1 MADIN
6 LGVGGANSA
15 VAGGYDIANSL
26 KLEPDNTE
34 YLSRTIGSTSN
45 RKTFTVSCWFKR
57 TELKSGAADANGHN
71 LFFSGVDSTNM
82 VSMQFHTWQDTNA
95 DKLEFR
101 VVGSTNNY
109 TSRRFRDTSAWYHIV
124 LAVDTTQATESNR
137 WKLYVNGVQET
148 AFDATSYPSQNADTV
163 NNVQNNVMR
172 IGTKPYAGN
181 EFGYFAGYIA
191 DYYHIDGEAL
201 APTEFGEFDE
211 DSGIWKPKA
220 YTGSFGTNGWYLDF
234 VDAANLG
241 DDSSGNSNNFTLN
254 NITAADQATDTPTN
268 NFATGNPLVPLK
280 ANTILTEGATNFK
293 NVGSAGWASF
303 APSIAVQSGK
313 WYVEFTAAGA
323 TTFCGVGNVNNF
335 LNSIYYGNWNTSIG
349 FYGTAGL
356 LFIDGATQTWS
367 GLAYGSGDIV
377 GIALDKDNGYVYMS
391 RNGTWANSGD
401 PTSGSS
407 GTGGVA
413 LTQGNSDYLAS
424 DYFYIGASQDIDN
437 GILQAN
443 YGGYTTDTPSSAET
457 DANGYGTFEYAP
469 PTGYYALCTKNLAEY
484 G

>member
-1 MADIN
+1 MET
-6 LGVGGANSA
+6 LQRTANRGSIST
-15 VAGGYDIANSL
+15 GYDIENSL
-26 KLEPDNTE
+26 KFEPDNSE
-34 YLSRTIGSTSN
+34 TIQDAHNIAGN
-45 RKTFTVSCWFKR
+45 KR
-57 TELKSGAADANGHN
+57 ELTISFWCKITELGTQRMPLTAGARQARIW
-71 LFFSGVDSTNM
+71 F
-82 VSMQFHTWQDTNA
+82 DTNDQLTLQLQDA
-95 DKLEFR
+95 PGYLVKTNR
-101 VVGSTNNY
+101 V
-109 TSRRFRDTSAWYHIV
+109 FRDTSAWYHIV
-124 LAVDTTQATESNR
+124 VAIDTTQATDSNR
-137 WKLYVNGVQET
+137 IKLWVNGVQET
-148 AFDATSYPSQNADTV
+148 SWATTQWPPQNFEGFFNV
-163 NNVQNNVMR
+163 NQSHHVSDP
-172 IGTKPYAGN
+172 GY
-181 EFGYFAGYIA
+181 YFAGYIA
-191 DYYHIDGEAL
+191 DFFFIDDQVLQA
-201 APTEFGEFDE
+201 TDFGEYDE
-211 DSGIWKPKA
+211 DSGIWIPKE
-220 YTGSFGTNGWYLDF
+220 YDGTFSGQSFYLKFDNASDLDERSDGLSNGVSMSLY
-234 VDAANLG
+234 
-241 DDSSGNSNNFTLN
+241 

-323 TTFCGVGNVNNF
+323 TTMCGVGNVNDF

-391 RNGTWANSGD
+391 KNGVYANSGD

-469 PTGYYALCTKNLAEY
+469 PSGYYALCSKNLAEF